1 MITDFKRATSVEE
14 AVSLHEQGYVYLAG
28 GTQVNNAAAVGRGEA
43 PERVVSLDD
52 LDLRGIDV
60 RSDGFVVGA
69 GVTLQEL
76 CDHTGVPEALSR
88 AAGFIPTRS
97 VRNIATIGGNVGAGR
112 PDSYLIP
119 ALIALE
125 AQAETSDGP
134 VSVEDYVGGGRKA
147 LILRF
152 HIPAVEGVCR
162 AVKES
167 RSHLAL
173 PVVSAAVKIV
183 PGEPG
188 GGSGGGNA
196 GGTGGRG
203 AAGGAIGGPGAIR
216 RAVVAA
222 GCVAARPIRLPKV
235 EAGIVSGE
243 LKARE
248 ALEKAVAE
256 SVSPQ
261 ADILGSVE
269 FKRYLNSVVIT
280 DCVLA
285 CMEEVS
291 S

>member
-28 GTQVNNAAAVGRGEA
+28 GTQVNNAAAAGRGEA
-43 PERVVSLDD
+43 PERVVSLDG
-52 LDLRGIDV
+52 LGLGGIDV
-60 RSDGFVVGA
+60 HSGGFVVGA
-69 GVTLQEL
+69 GVSLQEL

-125 AQAETSDGP
+125 AQAETSDGT

-183 PGEPG
+183 PG
-188 GGSGGGNA
+188 
-196 GGTGGRG
+196 
-203 AAGGAIGGPGAIR
+203 AIR

-222 GCVAARPIRLPKV
+222 GCVAARPIRLPQV
-235 EAGIVSGE
+235 EAGMVSGE
-243 LKARE
+243 LRARE

-261 ADILGSVE
+261 ADILGSAE

>member
-1 MITDFKRATSVEE
+1 
-14 AVSLHEQGYVYLAG
+14 
-28 GTQVNNAAAVGRGEA
+28 
-43 PERVVSLDD
+43 VSLDD
-52 LDLRGIDV
+52 LELDEIEV

-69 GVTLQEL
+69 GVKLQEL
-76 CDHTGVPEALSR
+76 CDHTGVPAALSR

-97 VRNIATIGGNVGAGR
+97 VRNVATIGGNVGAGR

-125 AQAETSDGP
+125 AQVETSDGTL
-134 VSVEDYVGGGRKA
+134 SVEEYVAEHRGA

-152 HIPAVEGVCR
+152 HIPAVEGACR

-183 PGEPG
+183 PGDPG
-188 GGSGGGNA
+188 AG
-196 GGTGGRG
+196 GGTGGP
-203 AAGGAIGGPGAIR
+203 GGPGRGSGAGSTVR

-222 GCVAARPIRLPKV
+222 GCVGERPIRLRPV
-235 EAGIVSGE
+235 EDGIVSGE
-243 LKARE
+243 LAERE
-248 ALEKAVAE
+248 ALEKAIAE
-256 SVSPQ
+256 AVSPQ

-269 FKRYLNSVVIT
+269 FKRYINSVVIA
-280 DCVLA
+280 DCVRA
-285 CMEEVS
+285 CIREVS

>member
-14 AVSLHEQGYVYLAG
+14 AVSLHERGYVYLAG
-28 GTQVNNAAAVGRGEA
+28 GTQVNNAAAAGRGEA

-52 LDLRGIDV
+52 LDLGGIDAGA
-60 RSDGFVVGA
+60 DGYVVGA

-76 CDHTGVPEALSR
+76 SDHAGLPAALSR

-119 ALIALE
+119 VLIALE
-125 AQAETSDGP
+125 AQAETSDGT
-134 VSVEDYVGGGRKA
+134 VSVEDYVAGGRET

-152 HIPAVEGVCR
+152 HIPTVEGVCR

-188 GGSGGGNA
+188 GGNQGAG
-196 GGTGGRG
+196 GGTGGG
-203 AAGGAIGGPGAIR
+203 TGGPGAIR

-222 GCVAARPIRLPKV
+222 GCVAERPVRLSSV

-243 LKARE
+243 LRERE

-256 SVSPQ
+256 SVSPK

-280 DCVLA
+280 DCILA
-285 CMEEVS
+285 CIGEVS